1 MKYACLGYIEDK
13 YFADLTPKQQQEFM
27 DACFAYD
34 EELQKGDHM
43 IKGKRATRMLTG
55 VRTKLRPVYS
65 LRSDW
70 TRDRAGKA
78 YKAAPGTEQ
87 SDEKVACETRAWLRQ
102 TSTRLVEKSV
112 MKKPE
117 REFVVEIDQ
126 KAHIGVSPES
136 MLTIKLINSRTGRR
150 HVSPVT

>member
-65 LRSDW
+65 LRSD
-70 TRDRAGKA
+70 
-78 YKAAPGTEQ
+78 
-87 SDEKVACETRAWLRQ
+87 
-102 TSTRLVEKSV
+102 
-112 MKKPE
+112 
-117 REFVVEIDQ
+117 
-126 KAHIGVSPES
+126 
-136 MLTIKLINSRTGRR
+136 
-150 HVSPVT
+150 

>member
-1 MKYACLGYIEDK
+1 
-13 YFADLTPKQQQEFM
+13 
-27 DACFAYD
+27 
-34 EELQKGDHM
+34 
-43 IKGKRATRMLTG
+43 
-55 VRTKLRPVYS
+55 
-65 LRSDW
+65 
-70 TRDRAGKA
+70 
-78 YKAAPGTEQ
+78 
-87 SDEKVACETRAWLRQ
+87 
-102 TSTRLVEKSV
+102 